1 MLLHKSGFTLIELL
15 VVLAVLGISITLAV
29 PSWGLVSQKRSLTN
43 ATEQVAAF
51 LAIAQTEAQK
61 RNQPVSLAFN
71 RAGDQD
77 WCVGKTMG
85 QKICDCMETD
95 PDVPAQYCTIDGTLS
110 SLGSDSLSS
119 LKLIEAKDTQP
130 TLTSGDSFI
139 TFDPVRGILQPV
151 GDKLQLTFESTG
163 GDYQLRLSI
172 SPTGL
177 LKICNPEGTAMV
189 GGYAKCV
196 I

>member
-15 VVLAVLGISITLAV
+15 VVLAVTGISLTLAV
-29 PSWGLVSQKRSLTN
+29 PSWELVSQKRSLTN

-61 RNQPVSLAFN
+61 RNQAVSLTFN
-71 RAGDQD
+71 RTGDQD

-95 PDVPAQYCTIDGTLS
+95 PASAQYCTIDGVLSS
-110 SLGSDSLSS
+110 SLGADSLSS

-130 TLTSGDSFI
+130 TSGYSFI

-163 GDYQLRLSI
+163 GHYQLRLSI

-177 LKICNPEGTAMV
+177 LKICNPEGIKMV

>member
-15 VVLAVLGISITLAV
+15 VVLAVIGLSITLAV
-29 PSWGLVSQKRSLTN
+29 PSWELVSQKRSLTN

-51 LAIAQTEAQK
+51 LTIAQTEAQK
-61 RNQPVSLAFN
+61 RNQAVSLAFN
-71 RAGDQD
+71 RTGDQD
-77 WCVGKTMG
+77 WCVGKTTG
-85 QKICDCMETD
+85 QALCDCTDTD
-95 PDVPAQYCTIDGTLS
+95 PDSAQYCTIDGTLS
-110 SLGSDSLSS
+110 SLGADSLPS
-119 LKLIEAKDTQP
+119 LSLIEAKDTQP
-130 TLTSGDSFI
+130 SSGDSFI

-163 GDYQLRLSI
+163 GHYQLRLSI

-177 LKICNPEGTAMV
+177 LKICNPEGTRMV

>member
-15 VVLAVLGISITLAV
+15 VVLAVIGISITLAV

-51 LAIAQTEAQK
+51 LSIAQTEAQK
-61 RNQPVSLAFN
+61 RNQAVSLTFN
-71 RAGDQD
+71 RTGDQD

-95 PDVPAQYCTIDGTLS
+95 PASAQYCTIDGTLS
-110 SLGSDSLSS
+110 SLGADSLSS
-119 LKLIEAKDTQP
+119 LNLIEAKDTQP
-130 TLTSGDSFI
+130 TSGDSFI

-163 GDYQLRLSI
+163 GHYQLRLSI
-172 SPTGL
+172 SPTGF
-177 LKICNPEGTAMV
+177 LKICNPEGTKMV